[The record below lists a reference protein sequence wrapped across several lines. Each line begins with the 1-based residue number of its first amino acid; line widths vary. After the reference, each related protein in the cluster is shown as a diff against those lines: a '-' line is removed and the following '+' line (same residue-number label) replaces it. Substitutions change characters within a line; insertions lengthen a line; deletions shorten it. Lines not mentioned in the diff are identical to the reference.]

1 MRPARL
7 ISVSLSLLIPLFR
20 TATATAA
27 EEKNVA
33 PPPPTTFVDVPSP
46 AGPRALGASLTTAA
60 DGTIWLTWVEAAAE
74 NLAAA
79 AAKKKSGTHAHH
91 PAPTAPTSPA
101 PRSHATAPATPPNT
115 LHFSTF
121 APSTRTWSPA
131 RTIIARA
138 DLPLSSADFP
148 QLVLDGRGTA
158 TAVWTDGHGGALVTS
173 SADSG
178 ATWSPPA
185 PWAHAGHG
193 VEKFSFARLADGRV
207 LAAWLENRS
216 SASTQLHAR
225 ILDSSASLSPPLSV
239 SPSPVRSPTADTL
252 VDPSVCDCCPT
263 TLTAFPDGGALL
275 AYRGRTLPEE
285 VRDIRSARFR
295 ATAWDAPRPVNNDD
309 WRIAA
314 CPVNG
319 PRLASDGGRVAAA
332 WFTAAD
338 NDPRVLAS
346 FSPDA
351 GTRFLMPLRLDR
363 GKPVG
368 RVDTLILS
376 DGALLVTWLE
386 TDGSLWLRRVSP
398 DFSLDEPIV
407 LAPAGT
413 VSIKTNPRLALVR
426 DFAGGHS
433 SAQFL
438 ATFATDS
445 ALRTLL
451 VTVPEGDLLIAKA
464 NCDCAAPPEQLVGH
478 GFRGAVAALAPDR
491 GTLHVV
497 HDEIPGLLFAGTH
510 EFHADAPTIAS
521 VQLGRRLFG
530 RIEQRAGQ
538 WWLFDVRLAQ

>member
-1 MRPARL
+1 MRPALL

-27 EEKNVA
+27 EEKNAA

-79 AAKKKSGTHAHH
+79 AAKKKSGAHH
-91 PAPTAPTSPA
+91 HAPAPASSA
-101 PRSHATAPATPPNT
+101 GAPATPPNT
-115 LHFSTF
+115 LRFATF
-121 APSTRTWSPA
+121 APATRTWSPA
-131 RTIIARA
+131 RTIVARA
-138 DLPLSSADFP
+138 DIPLSSADFP
-148 QLVLDGRGTA
+148 QIVLDGRGTA
-158 TAVWTDGHGGALVTS
+158 TAVWADGHGGALVSS

-185 PWAHAGHG
+185 PWSLVSPE
-193 VEKFSFARLADGRV
+193 VEKFTFTRLADGRV
-207 LAAWLENRS
+207 LAAWLDGRAKKS
-216 SASTQLHAR
+216 GDPKQPQQLYAR
-225 ILDSSASLSPPLSV
+225 ILGDT
-239 SPSPVRSPTADTL
+239 SPTADTL

-275 AYRGRTLPEE
+275 AYRARTDTE

-295 ATAWDAPRPVNNDD
+295 ATAWDAPRPLNNDD

-368 RVDTLILS
+368 RVDTLILR

-386 TDGSLWLRRVSP
+386 TDGRLWLRRVTP
-398 DFSLDEPIV
+398 DFSLDEPIA

-413 VSIKTNPRLALVR
+413 VSTKTNPRLALVR
-426 DFAGGHS
+426 DFAGGNS
-433 SAQFL
+433 SVQFL

-478 GFRGAVAALAPDR
+478 GFRGAVAALSPDR
-491 GTLHVV
+491 GTVHIV

-510 EFHADAPTIAS
+510 EFHADAPTIGS
-521 VQLGRRLFG
+521 VPLGRRLFG

>member
-1 MRPARL
+1 MRPALL

-20 TATATAA
+20 TSTATAA
-27 EEKNVA
+27 EEKPTPA
-33 PPPPTTFVDVPSP
+33 TTFVDVLSP

-79 AAKKKSGTHAHH
+79 AAKKKSGTHPHH

-131 RTIIARA
+131 RTIVARA

-158 TAVWTDGHGGALVTS
+158 TAVWTDGRGGALVSS

-225 ILDSSASLSPPLSV
+225 ILDSSASLSPPPSV

-295 ATAWDAPRPVNNDD
+295 TTAWDAPRPVNNDD

-368 RVDTLILS
+368 RVDTLILR

-398 DFSLDEPIV
+398 DFSLDEPIA

-413 VSIKTNPRLALVR
+413 VSTKTNPRLALVR
-426 DFAGGHS
+426 DFAGGNS

-478 GFRGAVAALAPDR
+478 GFRGAVAALSPDR
-491 GTLHVV
+491 GTVHIV

-510 EFHADAPTIAS
+510 EFHADAPTIGS
-521 VQLGRRLFG
+521 VPLGRRLFG